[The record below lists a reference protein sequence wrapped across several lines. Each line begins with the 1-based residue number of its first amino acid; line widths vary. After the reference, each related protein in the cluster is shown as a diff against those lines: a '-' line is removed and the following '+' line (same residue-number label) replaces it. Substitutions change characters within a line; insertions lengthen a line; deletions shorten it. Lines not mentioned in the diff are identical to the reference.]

1 MSVPVI
7 DLNPY
12 FDGSAAERA
21 AVARRVDETCR
32 RIGFLVVTG
41 HRVPGDA
48 VAAMEETSHAF
59 FALPLEEK
67 MTVAGPPGDT
77 FVAYSPLGDPRP
89 GDDPYAPSRPNLRE
103 VFHTSRYDTPAEA
116 LAHGYPAEVVGSL
129 PPNLWPARP
138 AGFEA
143 AWKRYF
149 AEMESL
155 ASRVLGLFAV
165 ALGLPEDH
173 FEPCIDRHLGNLAAN
188 CYVEQPEAPEP
199 GRLRIPAHV
208 DFSTMTILHQDGG
221 PGGLQVHQ
229 RDVGWVDV
237 PPLAGSYVL
246 NVGDVLARWT
256 NDRWVATPHRVLN
269 PEPRHAATRRLS
281 IPFFHL
287 PNHDA
292 VIEPLP
298 TCVGEDN
305 PARYEPVRAGE
316 WIMTR
321 RARLVAAS

>member
-1 MSVPVI
+1 MI
-7 DLNPY
+7 DLDPY
-12 FDGSAAERA
+12 FDGSPAERA

-41 HRVPGDA
+41 HRVPTDA
-48 VAAMEETSHAF
+48 LAAVQQTAHAF
-59 FALPLEEK
+59 FTLPLEEK
-67 MTVAGPPGDT
+67 MAVAGPPGDT

-89 GDDPYAPSRPNLRE
+89 GEDPFAPARPNLRE

-116 LAHGYPAEVVGSL
+116 RANGYPPEVVDSL
-129 PPNLWPARP
+129 PPNRWPVRP

-149 AEMESL
+149 VEMEAL
-155 ASRVLGLFAV
+155 ASRLLGLFAV
-165 ALGLPEDH
+165 ALGLPEEH
-173 FEPCIDRHLGNLAAN
+173 FEPSIDRHLGNLAAN
-188 CYVEQPEAPEP
+188 WYPSQPEAPEA
-199 GRLRIPAHV
+199 GRLRIAAHV
-208 DFSTMTILHQDGG
+208 DFSTLTILHQDDG

-237 PPLAGSYVL
+237 PPRPDSYVV

-292 VIEPLP
+292 RIEPLP
-298 TCVGEDN
+298 TCVDDER
-305 PARYEPVRAGE
+305 PARYAAVSAGE
-316 WIMTR
+316 WIMAR
-321 RARLVAAS
+321 RARLATAG